1 MPKGNEF
8 KKEVLRMSTEIKFL
22 EFLIKKENASE
33 NTFNFLLNENYNI
46 PDQYK
51 EVYSLFLK
59 ENKEVIDKNSSDFE
73 AVLEANEEDTKT
85 YIPQMKSKLETT
97 IKDMEDAVENLKNQ
111 KVEDEKKLKEMSKLL
126 SETKKSL
133 ASVKEDNTALGLFVK
148 MTWTLIKAAMAMA
161 IIILGPIAIYA
172 LASIVAGI
180 AATGIPLMTALTTS
194 SMLAV
199 VGSGIGGI
207 IASTVLIWKFVLGAI
222 ALIGIV
228 IALARKYKSEEAMTE
243 KEKVIAVKQLEVKAK
258 EVEKIINKVKS
269 K

>member
-22 EFLIKKENASE
+22 EFLVKKEKDSE
-33 NTFNFLLNENYNI
+33 NTFDFLLNENYSI
-46 PDQYK
+46 PEQYK
-51 EVYSLFLK
+51 DVYSLFLK
-59 ENKEVIDKNSSDFE
+59 ENKDVIDSNSSNFE
-73 AVLEANEEDTKT
+73 AVLEASEEDTKT
-85 YIPQMKSKLETT
+85 YIPQMKTKLEAT
-97 IKDMEDAVENLKNQ
+97 IKDMEAAVENLNKE
-111 KVEDEKKLKEMSKLL
+111 KSEDSKKLKELSKLL

-133 ASVKEDNTALGLFVK
+133 DNVKEDNTAISLFVK
-148 MTWTLIKAAMAMA
+148 MTWTLLKASMAMA
-161 IIILGPIAIYA
+161 LIILGPIAIYS

-194 SMLAV
+194 SMLSVIGAG
-199 VGSGIGGI
+199 VGSI
-207 IASTVLIWKFVLGAI
+207 IASTVLIWKFILGAT
-222 ALIGIV
+222 ALIGII
-228 IALARKYKSEEAMTE
+228 IALSAKYRKETAMTE